1 MKNLSYDIMFRT
13 NKFSISTLNYMIDNL
28 NLPLKDGMVTGAA
41 TIKGYIGKI
50 ASKIE
55 GSVSIENGYIHKW
68 LNHINSNLI
77 FNKKTIQIN
86 QSSADILNNR
96 VTFKGFLSLN
106 KGKIVI
112 LNAKAPKFVL
122 NLNNLK
128 SKKENSY
135 EINIPQIYMN
145 ADINIDNLVL
155 KRTKNSKT
163 MQHVYIKLN
172 NEPKRSM
179 LHIASQGTKL
189 YIDKI
194 ADKIKVFIEDYNIFS
209 YLTGCNKNSNL
220 FNLQAELKSKNANS
234 IKLANLKGNIDLLIR
249 NGEFKNVSND
259 LKLLSATNIIEIVIG
274 KTKIKKNLPYK
285 KIVGNFYLEKSIIKT
300 RKNTIVMLYGDNLN
314 IFMQGYY
321 NFAKHY
327 VDIYATFTTLR
338 TLNRL
343 ISHIPIVGWILGG
356 KQKSFTGVNFHIKG
370 DVNKTLNVKA
380 IPLKGLGKGVLDIIK
395 RTLTLPFNTF
405 GVGK

>member
-1 MKNLSYDIMFRT
+1 M
-13 NKFSISTLNYMIDNL
+13 
-28 NLPLKDGMVTGAA
+28 
-41 TIKGYIGKI
+41 
-50 ASKIE
+50 
-55 GSVSIENGYIHKW
+55 
-68 LNHINSNLI
+68 
-77 FNKKTIQIN
+77 
-86 QSSADILNNR
+86 
-96 VTFKGFLSLN
+96 
-106 KGKIVI
+106 
-112 LNAKAPKFVL
+112 
-122 NLNNLK
+122 
-128 SKKENSY
+128 
-135 EINIPQIYMN
+135 
-145 ADINIDNLVL
+145 
-155 KRTKNSKT
+155 
-163 MQHVYIKLN
+163 
-172 NEPKRSM
+172 
-179 LHIASQGTKL
+179 
-189 YIDKI
+189 
-194 ADKIKVFIEDYNIFS
+194 
-209 YLTGCNKNSNL
+209 
-220 FNLQAELKSKNANS
+220 KSKNANS